1 MKTPRLFDGKTPVL
15 FIDQYGRSR
24 GHHLTRKS
32 LTEAVGNTHVSKM
45 YVDKKD
51 GTTVHIGYVI
61 GRDWLTAY
69 RRVEVQV
76 GDSPDMLTVD
86 ERVKS

>member
-1 MKTPRLFDGKTPVL
+1 MKTTNTPRKRLLDGKTPVL

-24 GHHLTRKS
+24 GYHRTRKS
-32 LTEAVGNTHVSKM
+32 LAEEVCNTHVKKM

-61 GRDWLTAY
+61 GCNWLTAY
-69 RRVEVQV
+69 HRVEVPV
-76 GDSPDMLTVD
+76 
-86 ERVKS
+86 